1 MSWYSSNFWSEYLE
15 DVPCS
20 ADEMKQA
27 VEGALFT
34 GVFYNHNST
43 RQTIAG
49 MTGNTCTEE
58 KGLFSFLTSHQVKG
72 YIRHKVFPYYSA
84 Q

>member
-1 MSWYSSNFWSEYLE
+1 ME

-49 MTGNTCTEE
+49 MTGNTITEG
-58 KGLFSFLTSHQVKG
+58 KAVCL
-72 YIRHKVFPYYSA
+72 
-84 Q
+84 